1 MLGGV
6 VEKLPRLGSVQ
17 LSNVSVFSSYRASH
31 SVLHFKPR
39 AISIST
45 QLRQRNPQLLAEVSL
60 KILIGPVRSD
70 QDRRREDAHII
81 GYYAPATGGRA
92 KSRSPAQGGC
102 GSSDPMR
109 EAGVPSTGGWVVPA
123 PPGVVMFAPPTAPR
137 NAERAQ
143 SEGPRPRG

>member
-1 MLGGV
+1 MLRPGRVCLMYDTDHEKPILVHKAAAPQDRGEQRPLRGG
-6 VEKLPRLGSVQ
+6 
-17 LSNVSVFSSYRASH
+17 
-31 SVLHFKPR
+31 
-39 AISIST
+39 
-45 QLRQRNPQLLAEVSL
+45 
-60 KILIGPVRSD
+60 LIG
-70 QDRRREDAHII
+70 QGHRREDAHII